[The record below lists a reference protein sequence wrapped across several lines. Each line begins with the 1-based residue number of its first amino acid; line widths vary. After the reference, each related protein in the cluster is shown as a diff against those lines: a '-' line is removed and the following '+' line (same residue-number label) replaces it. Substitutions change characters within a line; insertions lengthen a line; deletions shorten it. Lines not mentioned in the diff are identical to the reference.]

1 MKRLLLVVGV
11 VLTIGLLGTGFV
23 RKGATESASLK
34 KSCTGYVVIE
44 VDKGIDCN
52 GDTIRLVKKHG
63 FFEVAS
69 TQD

>member
-23 RKGATESASLK
+23 QKGATESTSLK
-34 KSCTGYVVIE
+34 RSCTGYVVIE

-63 FFEVAS
+63 FFEIAA

>member
-11 VLTIGLLGTGFV
+11 VLTIGILGTGFV
-23 RKGATESASLK
+23 RKGSAENAVHK

-69 TQD
+69 AQD

>member
-23 RKGATESASLK
+23 RKGSAESIDQKRPCA
-34 KSCTGYVVIE
+34 GYVVIE

-63 FFEVAS
+63 FFEIAS

>member
-11 VLTIGLLGTGFV
+11 VLIIGVLGTGFA
-23 RKGATESASLK
+23 RKGSSERTVQRKA
-34 KSCTGYVVIE
+34 CTGYVVIE

-63 FFEVAS
+63 FFEIAAV
-69 TQD
+69 QN